1 MEVNVKY
8 IDPSYI
14 IRSEPAC
21 PNDSLFCALLGQY
34 AVHAGM
40 AGKTE
45 MVVGLIHDQ
54 YVHVPIEIAVSE
66 RKIIDIKSQF
76 WNNVLQATGQ
86 PLNMK
91 NSCELNTG
99 NC

>member
-8 IDPSYI
+8 IDPSYL

-21 PNDSLFCALLGQY
+21 PNDSLFCGLLGQY

-40 AGKTE
+40 AGKTD
-45 MVVGLIHDQ
+45 MIVGMINDT
-54 YVHVPIEIAVSE
+54 YIHVPIKAAVTG
-66 RKIIDIKSQF
+66 RKTIDVTSQF

-86 PLNMK
+86 PGNMK
-91 NSCELNTG
+91 NS
-99 NC
+99 